1 MLPMATGKRRI
12 NSAVRVLLI
21 ALAAEPE
28 HARVVAELEHDPV
41 AAELV
46 LQVVAELGHARV
58 VVEPEHAQVVAEPEL
73 ARAAAQLELDQVGA
87 VAVPGHQRARLA
99 VAPRT
104 KSVTAAHRRGLP
116 LRAAEDL
123 AVVAETTREPAATG
137 EVIAWAAAVTAVAVA
152 AVAVAAEAEAAA
164 EDADDMQTID

>member
-1 MLPMATGKRRI
+1 MRPMGTGKRRI

-21 ALAAEPE
+21 AL
-28 HARVVAELEHDPV
+28 VAGPEHDPV

-58 VVEPEHAQVVAEPEL
+58 VVEPEHARVVVEPEHAQVVAEPEHAQVVAEPEL
-73 ARAAAQLELDQVGA
+73 GQVGA

-137 EVIAWAAAVTAVAVA
+137 EVIAWAAAVTAVVAAVA
-152 AVAVAAEAEAAA
+152 AVAEA
-164 EDADDMQTID
+164 EDADDEQTID

>member
-1 MLPMATGKRRI
+1 MATGKRRI
-12 NSAVRVLLI
+12 SSAVRVLLI

-28 HARVVAELEHDPV
+28 HARVVAKLELDP
-41 AAELV
+41 
-46 LQVVAELGHARV
+46 
-58 VVEPEHAQVVAEPEL
+58 VVAEPEL
-73 ARAAAQLELDQVGA
+73 AQVVVPEPELAQVVPEQQLVRGAAQLELGQGGL
-87 VAVPGHQRARLA
+87 VAVPDHQRARLA

-137 EVIAWAAAVTAVAVA
+137 AVIAWAVAVIAVAVA
-152 AVAVAAEAEAAA
+152 AVAVAAEAEAEA